1 MRRQLLTAEQEIE
14 LHHRIVQG
22 DEEAHEA
29 LVEANMGLVVYI
41 VQKLPQWDLN
51 GSMTR
56 DDLLQEGYIALMKAA
71 HRWKPQG
78 RFASYARTL
87 IKSQVLRA
95 VENKALLIHVPVAVQ
110 EDLRKIKRVE
120 TELAQVLNREPTPK
134 EVAKL
139 TGLTESRVR
148 DRLVVSQRQPVS
160 LDAYKKDQ
168 VTEEDYE

>member
-22 DEEAHEA
+22 DEEAHDQ

-41 VQKLPQWDLN
+41 VQKLPQWDMA

-56 DDLLQEGYIALMKAA
+56 DDLLQEGYMALMKAA

-78 RFASYARTL
+78 RFARYARTL

-95 VENKALLIHVPVAVQ
+95 VENKA
-110 EDLRKIKRVE
+110 
-120 TELAQVLNREPTPK
+120 
-134 EVAKL
+134 
-139 TGLTESRVR
+139 
-148 DRLVVSQRQPVS
+148 
-160 LDAYKKDQ
+160 
-168 VTEEDYE
+168 

>member
-1 MRRQLLTAEQEIE
+1 
-14 LHHRIVQG
+14 
-22 DEEAHEA
+22 
-29 LVEANMGLVVYI
+29 
-41 VQKLPQWDLN
+41 
-51 GSMTR
+51 
-56 DDLLQEGYIALMKAA
+56 MKAA

-120 TELAQVLNREPTPK
+120 TELAQVLNRDPTTK

-139 TGLTESRVR
+139 TGLTEQRVR

-168 VTEEDYE
+168 VTEEDYD

>member
-14 LHHRIVQG
+14 LHHRIAQG

-120 TELAQVLNREPTPK
+120 TELAQVLNREPTTK

-139 TGLTESRVR
+139 TGLSENRVR

-160 LDAYKKDQ
+160 LDAYKRDQ
-168 VTEEDYE
+168 IEESEE

>member
-22 DEEAHEA
+22 DEEAHEQ

-41 VQKLPQWDLN
+41 VQKLPQWDMS

-56 DDLLQEGYIALMKAA
+56 DDLLQEGYMALMKAA

-78 RFASYARTL
+78 RFATYARTL

-120 TELAQVLNREPTPK
+120 TELAQVLNREPTPR
-134 EVAKL
+134 EVAKI
-139 TGLTESRVR
+139 TGLSEQRVR
-148 DRLVVSQRQPVS
+148 DRLVVSQRQPIS
-160 LDAYKKDQ
+160 LDSFKKDQ
-168 VTEEDYE
+168 VEESEE

>member
-1 MRRQLLTAEQEIE
+1 MRRPLLTAQEEID
-14 LHHRIVQG
+14 LHHRIAQG
-22 DEEAHEA
+22 DEEAHER

-41 VQKLPQWDLN
+41 VQKLPQWDMA

-56 DDLLQEGYIALMKAA
+56 DDLLQEGYTALMKAA

-78 RFASYARTL
+78 RFATYARTVV
-87 IKSQVLRA
+87 KSQVLRA
-95 VENKALLIHVPVAVQ
+95 VENKNLMIHVPVAVQ

-120 TELAQVLNREPTPK
+120 TELAQVLNREPTTK

-139 TGLTESRVR
+139 TGLSEGRVR

-160 LDAYKKDQ
+160 LDAYKRDQ
-168 VTEEDYE
+168 IEESEE

>member
-1 MRRQLLTAEQEIE
+1 
-14 LHHRIVQG
+14 
-22 DEEAHEA
+22 
-29 LVEANMGLVVYI
+29 VYI

-51 GSMTR
+51 SSMTR

-95 VENKALLIHVPVAVQ
+95 VENKALLIHVPVSVQ

-120 TELAQVLNREPTPK
+120 TELAQVLNREPTTK

-139 TGLTESRVR
+139 TGLSENRVR

-160 LDAYKKDQ
+160 LDAYKRDQ
-168 VTEEDYE
+168 IEESEE

>member
-1 MRRQLLTAEQEIE
+1 MRRPLLTAEQEIE

-22 DEEAHEA
+22 DEEAHER

-41 VQKLPQWDLN
+41 VQKLPQWDMA

-56 DDLLQEGYIALMKAA
+56 DDLLQEGYMALMKAA
-71 HRWKPQG
+71 HKWKPQG
-78 RFASYARTL
+78 RFATYARTVV
-87 IKSQVLRA
+87 KSQVLRA

-120 TELAQVLNREPTPK
+120 TELAQVLNREPTTK

-139 TGLTESRVR
+139 TGLSENRVR

-160 LDAYKKDQ
+160 LDAYKRDQ
-168 VTEEDYE
+168 IEESEE

>member
-14 LHHRIVQG
+14 LYHRIVQG

-41 VQKLPQWDLN
+41 VQKLPQWDVA

-56 DDLLQEGYIALMKAA
+56 DDLIQEGYMALMKAA

-95 VENKALLIHVPVAVQ
+95 IENKNLMIHVPVAVQ

-120 TELAQVLNREPTPK
+120 TELAQVLNREATPK
-134 EVAKL
+134 EVAKI
-139 TGLTESRVR
+139 TGMTESRVR

-160 LDAYKKDQ
+160 LDAFKKDQ
-168 VTEEDYE
+168 ITEEEHD

>member
-1 MRRQLLTAEQEIE
+1 MRRQLLTAEQEID
-14 LHHRIVQG
+14 LHHRIAQG
-22 DEEAHEA
+22 DEEAHDQ

-41 VQKLPQWDLN
+41 VQKLPQWDMA

-56 DDLLQEGYIALMKAA
+56 DDLLQEGYMALMKAA
-71 HRWKPQG
+71 HKWKPQG
-78 RFASYARTL
+78 RFATYARTL

-95 VENKALLIHVPVAVQ
+95 VENKNLMIHVPVAVQ

-120 TELAQVLNREPTPK
+120 TELAQVLNREPTTK

-139 TGLTESRVR
+139 TGLSENRVR

-160 LDAYKKDQ
+160 LDAYKRDQ
-168 VTEEDYE
+168 IEESEE

>member
-1 MRRQLLTAEQEIE
+1 
-14 LHHRIVQG
+14 
-22 DEEAHEA
+22 
-29 LVEANMGLVVYI
+29 
-41 VQKLPQWDLN
+41 
-51 GSMTR
+51 
-56 DDLLQEGYIALMKAA
+56 
-71 HRWKPQG
+71 
-78 RFASYARTL
+78 
-87 IKSQVLRA
+87 VLRA

-120 TELAQVLNREPTPK
+120 TELAQVLNRDPTTK

-168 VTEEDYE
+168 VTEEDYD

>member
-14 LHHRIVQG
+14 LHYRIVQG

-41 VQKLPQWDLN
+41 VQKLPQWDVA

-56 DDLLQEGYIALMKAA
+56 DDLIQEGYMALMKAA

-95 VENKALLIHVPVAVQ
+95 IENKNLMIHVPVAVQ

-120 TELAQVLNREPTPK
+120 TELAQVLNREATPK
-134 EVAKL
+134 EVAKI
-139 TGLTESRVR
+139 TGMTESRVR

-160 LDAYKKDQ
+160 LDAFKKDQ
-168 VTEEDYE
+168 ITEEEHD

>member
-22 DEEAHEA
+22 DEEAHEQ

-51 GSMTR
+51 GSMIR
-56 DDLLQEGYIALMKAA
+56 DDLLQEGYMALMKAA

-78 RFASYARTL
+78 RFATYARTL

-95 VENKALLIHVPVAVQ
+95 IENKALLIHVPVAVQ

-120 TELAQVLNREPTPK
+120 TELTQVLNREPTPR
-134 EVAKL
+134 EVARI
-139 TGLTESRVR
+139 TGLSESRVR
-148 DRLVVSQRQPVS
+148 DRLIVSQRQPIS
-160 LDAYKKDQ
+160 LDAIKKD
-168 VTEEDYE
+168 TKDNDEE